1 MMKMNCYRKILAL
14 ASAALLTLHLTG
26 CTDRTISAENP
37 AAGILEEKEQT
48 STQMAEIKEIQKE
61 STTVYDYKQKNEADC
76 STDAEIQQEKTG
88 VFAETAAEEIPETA
102 PQGDLPSQSASET
115 PSQPLPEK
123 EQAPSAKEPESE
135 AEAVV
140 LQPQQQPADSNFEES
155 DERPTFEGMNFVYAD
170 EYQKDTHPGLQ
181 DTKPDTGD
189 AILDNWLSFA
199 LEYDQLTMEV
209 GKSHQMVYTYYGTD
223 PKFTWRSETPEI
235 ISVDQTGQ
243 ITALTEG
250 KGKIV
255 VFSADCGA
263 RTCVITVVQKILT
276 KDEQARQVAQQIAY
290 VIMND
295 PTITT
300 DIERV
305 AYATR
310 FVHEYVKMGH
320 TSSFHEDCRTAYGVF
335 VAGYSNC
342 VGATKATGLVLEY
355 MGYSWSHVNI
365 GQWGHQWCEVYGVDG
380 QTAWCDGS
388 SYGVVGFGTRQEDG
402 SNWLYMT
409 NQGQLV
415 NYFEH

>member
-1 MMKMNCYRKILAL
+1 MKRNYYKKILAL
-14 ASAALLTLHLTG
+14 GGAALLILNLAG
-26 CTDRTISAENP
+26 CTGMAISAESP
-37 AAGILEEKEQT
+37 AASAPREIEQS
-48 STQMAEIKEIQKE
+48 STQMAENKENQKFQTTDSE
-61 STTVYDYKQKNEADC
+61 FNQEYKETSSTE
-76 STDAEIQQEKTG
+76 
-88 VFAETAAEEIPETA
+88 AEELQGVTVVPPASAADEITEDAPPEEMPA
-102 PQGDLPSQSASET
+102 
-115 PSQPLPEK
+115 QPAPEK
-123 EQAPSAKEPESE
+123 EQTPASEEPEMKPE
-135 AEAVV
+135 EIEQ
-140 LQPQQQPADSNFEES
+140 LPQQNPADSNAETS
-155 DERPTFEGMNFVYAD
+155 DDRPTFEGMEFVYAD

-181 DTKPDTGD
+181 DTKPDSGD

-209 GKSHQMVYTYYGTD
+209 GKSYQMVYTYYGTD

-415 NYFEH
+415 NYLER